1 MTLISVL
8 PFPLDAINLLA
19 FPQFYPLGVLEQ
31 VADILTKFLPAQ
43 SVFVAFC
50 TVQEFSKSS
59 QRSPHGLLIVFLS
72 LMYSE
77 AQVTVCPYSLQ
88 ALGQFSVSL
97 CLYAILFGSLI
108 QPSPPQIRKTV
119 IFLKI
124 LLKPFFVKSFAKVLI
139 FSLTTCVLTSSF
151 CQKSSKCLHLPC
163 YVTMLFFPVLS
174 QMIHEAMVILSSQLS
189 SIL

>member
-8 PFPLDAINLLA
+8 PFPLDAINSLA

-50 TVQEFSKSS
+50 TVQELSKSS

-88 ALGQFSVSL
+88 TLGAVFCLIMSL
-97 CLYAILFGSLI
+97 CYTVWVSDSTFSTTNTKNCHLLEGTF
-108 QPSPPQIRKTV
+108 KT
-119 IFLKI
+119 IFC
-124 LLKPFFVKSFAKVLI
+124 KVL
-139 FSLTTCVLTSSF
+139 C
-151 CQKSSKCLHLPC
+151 
-163 YVTMLFFPVLS
+163 
-174 QMIHEAMVILSSQLS
+174 
-189 SIL
+189 

>member
-1 MTLISVL
+1 MCLSKLQIFSQNSCQPRVYLLHFVQCKNYPKAHNVL
-8 PFPLDAINLLA
+8 
-19 FPQFYPLGVLEQ
+19 
-31 VADILTKFLPAQ
+31 
-43 SVFVAFC
+43 
-50 TVQEFSKSS
+50 
-59 QRSPHGLLIVFLS
+59 
-72 LMYSE
+72 LM
-77 AQVTVCPYSLQ
+77 VYSLFFFLWCILRLRWQ
-88 ALGQFSVSL
+88 YAPTACKLWGQFSVSL

-119 IFLKI
+119 IFLKV

-189 SIL
+189 SILWGINILILACCYDTF

>member
-97 CLYAILFGSLI
+97 CYTVWVSDSTFSTTNTKNCHLLEGTF
-108 QPSPPQIRKTV
+108 KT
-119 IFLKI
+119 IFC
-124 LLKPFFVKSFAKVLI
+124 KVL
-139 FSLTTCVLTSSF
+139 C
-151 CQKSSKCLHLPC
+151 
-163 YVTMLFFPVLS
+163 
-174 QMIHEAMVILSSQLS
+174 
-189 SIL
+189 